1 MNLASVLVLIDAV
14 VVMLLNTMHNVVKR
28 GYYKEL
34 TSTVRHCAIVFG
46 LATIFMFA
54 IQSITNT
61 DEHNMAVLKETTE
74 AALEDSLDLEFQSS
88 YGLPRMDK
96 DKFVESF
103 LRRFANNVDGTRT
116 YDVKFIDLNEIP
128 PKVSVKIDSNTV
140 LSYNGEDSTIS
151 TQIDQIV
158 ETNALNDYN
167 IQKQLGN

>member
-1 MNLASVLVLIDAV
+1 MNKGMLGVGIILMGLMALLLINIISNYTSGGELD
-14 VVMLLNTMHNVVKR
+14 
-28 GYYKEL
+28 YYL
-34 TSTVRHCAIVFG
+34 
-46 LATIFMFA
+46 
-54 IQSITNT
+54 
-61 DEHNMAVLKETTE
+61 LKETTE

>member
-1 MNLASVLVLIDAV
+1 MNKGMLGVGIILMGLMALLLINIISNYSSGGELD
-14 VVMLLNTMHNVVKR
+14 
-28 GYYKEL
+28 YYL
-34 TSTVRHCAIVFG
+34 
-46 LATIFMFA
+46 
-54 IQSITNT
+54 
-61 DEHNMAVLKETTE
+61 LKETTE

-116 YDVKFIDLNEIP
+116 NDVKFIDLNEIP

>member
-1 MNLASVLVLIDAV
+1 MNKGMLGVGIILMGLMALLLINIISNYSSGGELD
-14 VVMLLNTMHNVVKR
+14 
-28 GYYKEL
+28 YYL
-34 TSTVRHCAIVFG
+34 
-46 LATIFMFA
+46 
-54 IQSITNT
+54 
-61 DEHNMAVLKETTE
+61 LKETTE

>member
-1 MNLASVLVLIDAV
+1 MNKGMLGVGIILMGLMALLLINIISNYSSGGELD
-14 VVMLLNTMHNVVKR
+14 
-28 GYYKEL
+28 YYL
-34 TSTVRHCAIVFG
+34 
-46 LATIFMFA
+46 
-54 IQSITNT
+54 
-61 DEHNMAVLKETTE
+61 LKETTE

-167 IQKQLGN
+167 IQKQLGK